1 MYKYTIMFR
10 KRHRDKPQEFNTKAE
25 GAREELKKLEKQH
38 GFIYSYR
45 IANVE
50 RIKSA

>member
-1 MYKYTIMFR
+1 MYYYTIMFR

-25 GAREELKKLEKQH
+25 GAREALKKLEKQH

-45 IANVE
+45 ITNVE
-50 RIKSA
+50 RVKNA